1 MRVHHSSLDSPVY
14 SCICFNFPTIKSC
27 PKEEAKKW
35 KKEKK
40 EKKLFIS
47 VFQPKDTW
55 ASPPPHKPHAVSGI
69 RIPTPTPA
77 RQAPGVRKGK
87 SLARGL
93 HPTWIPI
100 PALPLTSCGALGK
113 RVSFLELQFPHKKTD
128 KNYLLL
134 RPEQGNLA
142 RFEQSTHAVAQ
153 LSLALKRPLV
163 SLSEASFR
171 GERLH
176 SRKVLELCSHSRKA
190 QVLLFDPEGSTG
202 LQLALAYPCHLPPQN
217 NSSVDPGRTPVYL
230 NLLETSYPEDPCLL
244 PKGLKCQS
252 YLSLVS
258 KSHFSSLDKKPSL
271 SHIIKLQSLVK
282 GETSPDF
289 SR

>member
-1 MRVHHSSLDSPVY
+1 MG
-14 SCICFNFPTIKSC
+14 KG
-27 PKEEAKKW
+27 K
-35 KKEKK
+35 KK

-55 ASPPPHKPHAVSGI
+55 ASLSLSPINPVLCRESGSPPPPL
-69 RIPTPTPA
+69 R
-77 RQAPGVRKGK
+77 RAPGVRKGK

-128 KNYLLL
+128 KDYLLL
-134 RPEQGNLA
+134 RLEQGNLA
-142 RFEQSTHAVAQ
+142 RLEQSTHAVAQ

-176 SRKVLELCSHSRKA
+176 SRKVLELCSHPRKA
-190 QVLLFDPEGSTG
+190 QVLLFDPKESTG
-202 LQLALAYPCHLPPQN
+202 LQLALAHPCHLPPQN
-217 NSSVDPGRTPVYL
+217 NF
-230 NLLETSYPEDPCLL
+230 
-244 PKGLKCQS
+244 
-252 YLSLVS
+252 LS
-258 KSHFSSLDKKPSL
+258 
-271 SHIIKLQSLVK
+271 
-282 GETSPDF
+282 
-289 SR
+289 

>member
-1 MRVHHSSLDSPVY
+1 MAHD
-14 SCICFNFPTIKSC
+14 
-27 PKEEAKKW
+27 
-35 KKEKK
+35 
-40 EKKLFIS
+40 
-47 VFQPKDTW
+47 
-55 ASPPPHKPHAVSGI
+55 
-69 RIPTPTPA
+69 
-77 RQAPGVRKGK
+77 
-87 SLARGL
+87 
-93 HPTWIPI
+93 
-100 PALPLTSCGALGK
+100 
-113 RVSFLELQFPHKKTD
+113 RVSA
-128 KNYLLL
+128 
-134 RPEQGNLA
+134 EQTG
-142 RFEQSTHAVAQ
+142 
-153 LSLALKRPLV
+153 
-163 SLSEASFR
+163 EASHPPSITN
-171 GERLH
+171 LH
-176 SRKVLELCSHSRKA
+176 CTGYHVRCWEYNNGQDRRDTSRRRTYVLMEETDR
-190 QVLLFDPEGSTG
+190 STG